1 MSMGDEVT
9 GRRTDGS
16 VGRGGNGGDIVT
28 NGRGQDVT
36 AHRRD
41 RPLVMLAFG
50 TRPEAIKMAPLV
62 RALRE
67 SDRYQPYILVT
78 AQHREM
84 LDQVLSLFGIVPDK
98 DLDLMESGQ
107 SLDRLTARTVTG
119 VSAALREVRPDLL
132 LVQGD
137 TTTTFASALAAF
149 YQDIPVV
156 HVEAGLRTGKPR
168 SPFPEEMNRVLTS
181 RMATLHLPPT
191 STSARNLLDEG
202 VPAESICVTGNTVI
216 DALQQT
222 IAMGQSWGDPALG
235 VLVRTRQ
242 RTILV
247 TAHRRESWG
256 SPLREVSWA
265 IRDLLDAFEDV
276 QVIFPMHRNPVVR
289 DSVSPALAHHPRV
302 HLVEPADYRDFAQ
315 LMASAYIILTDSG
328 GVQEEGPSLGKPVL
342 VMRESTERPE
352 ALEAG
357 TAKLVGT
364 SRTRIFA
371 AVSEL
376 LNDQDSY
383 LSMAEAVNPY
393 GDGKAA
399 ARTLLAL
406 DHLLGLGPKPP
417 DFFPHPLNSPL
428 NELLTLS
435 EI

>member
-1 MSMGDEVT
+1 
-9 GRRTDGS
+9 
-16 VGRGGNGGDIVT
+16 
-28 NGRGQDVT
+28 
-36 AHRRD
+36 
-41 RPLVMLAFG
+41 MLAFG
-50 TRPEAIKMAPLV
+50 TRPEAIKMAPIV

-67 SDRYQPYILVT
+67 SDHYQPYVLVT

-84 LDQVLSLFGIVPDK
+84 LDQVLSLFGIVPDT
-98 DLDLMESGQ
+98 DLNLMEAGQ
-107 SLDRLTARTVTG
+107 SLDRLTGRTVSG
-119 VSAALREVRPDLL
+119 VSEVLRDVRPDLL

-149 YQDIPVV
+149 YQDVPVV
-156 HVEAGLRTGKPR
+156 HVEAGLRTGHKR

-181 RMATLHLPPT
+181 QLASLHLPPT
-191 STSARNLLDEG
+191 STSARNLLSEG
-202 VPAESICVTGNTVI
+202 VSPGAICVTGNTVI

-222 IAMGQSWGDPALG
+222 ISMGHTWSDPALG
-235 VLVRTRQ
+235 ILSLAER

-256 SPLREVSWA
+256 SPLREACWA
-265 IRDLLDAFEDV
+265 IRDVLDAFDDV
-276 QVIFPMHRNPVVR
+276 QVVFPMHRNPVVR
-289 DSVSPALAHHPRV
+289 DAVAPALAAHPRA
-302 HLVEPADYRDFAQ
+302 HLVEPAGYQDFAR
-315 LMASAYIILTDSG
+315 LMAAAHLILTDSG

-364 SRTRIFA
+364 SRARIFVE
-371 AVSEL
+371 VSKL
-376 LNDQDSY
+376 LNDQGAY

-399 ARTLLAL
+399 ARTLRAL
-406 DHLLGLGPKPP
+406 DHMLGLGPKPL
-417 DFFPHPLNSPL
+417 DFTPAPVNNPL